1 MNFIRLS
8 RCFLFVVLSSFSLF
22 FSVRAQISEKV
33 YRSDIKIDSSHVK
46 KLFVEVDHI
55 SFFKNNEFN
64 GDIIKGYT
72 LPGFWAQPKA
82 VYYPLSTIKLEAGL
96 HLLRFW
102 GADKYPNYAYLDIAN
117 WKANRYQKGFHLL
130 PFFRVQAA
138 LSQNI
143 TLLLGDIYGASNHNL
158 IEPLYNPEL
167 NLLADP
173 EVGLQLLYQSKRFD
187 GDIWVNWESF
197 IFDKDTHQEAFT
209 FGISS
214 RIKYNHPE
222 SKLHFYTPIQ
232 ILAQHRGGELD
243 TIQHNSVQT
252 LMNASVG
259 LGALWN
265 INHSK
270 IKNLKGEIHW
280 LGYYQ
285 QAGKLWPFEK
295 GTGFYALASTDV
307 TDFRIKASY
316 WRCDNFI
323 SMLGSPFYGAVSA
336 SEEGGTF
343 KNPQMVTLGLK
354 YTKEFGKGFAL
365 GADMDIYQH
374 LSTDMKTPQ
383 GIGKLKGKTSFSIG
397 VYFRVNPSFLIK
409 AF

>member
-1 MNFIRLS
+1 MSCIQSS
-8 RCFLFVVLSSFSLF
+8 RRFLVIVSSCFSFLFLLQ
-22 FSVRAQISEKV
+22 AQMAEKV
-33 YRSDIKIDSSHVK
+33 YHSNVEIDSQHVK

-82 VYYPLSTIKLEAGL
+82 VYYPLRNIKLEAGI

-117 WKANRYQKGFHLL
+117 WKANDYQKGFHLL

-138 LSQNI
+138 LSRNVTI
-143 TLLLGDIYGASNHNL
+143 VLGDIYGASNHNL

-167 NLLADP
+167 NLIADP
-173 EVGLQLLYQSKRFD
+173 ETGVQLLYQSKRLD
-187 GDIWVNWESF
+187 VDVWANWESF
-197 IFDKDTHQEAFT
+197 IFDTDTHQEAFT
-209 FGISS
+209 FGLSS
-214 RIKYNHPE
+214 RIKYNSPE
-222 SKLHFYTPIQ
+222 SKLHLYTPLQ
-232 ILAQHRGGELD
+232 LLAQHRGGELD

-259 LGALWN
+259 FGALWN
-265 INHSK
+265 LKHS
-270 IKNLKGEIHW
+270 IVKNVNAEIHL

-285 QAGKLWPFEK
+285 QAGKLWPFDN
-295 GTGFYALASTDV
+295 GTGLYAQVSTEV
-307 TDFRIKASY
+307 KDFRVKTSY
-316 WRCDNFI
+316 WRCNDFI
-323 SMLGSPFYGAVSA
+323 SMLGSPFYGAVSM
-336 SEEGGTF
+336 SDIGNTF
-343 KNPQMVTLGLK
+343 KKPQMLTFGLE

-365 GADMDIYQH
+365 GADMNIYQH
-374 LSTDMKTPQ
+374 LSTNMNTPE
-383 GIGKLKGKTSFSIG
+383 GIGKLDGKTSFSIG
-397 VYFRVNPSFLIK
+397 VYFRANPSFLIK